1 MVFNNIGRWII
12 IWIGIDDTDSQDGG
26 CTTHIACRLIDRAIK
41 NGFDII
47 GYPRLVRLNPNIPWK
62 TRGNGAISIQIGKG
76 TLKKEK
82 IGYIRGKDVFSSK
95 KDSDV
100 NSKEEVETVKEIIKK
115 ILKKY
120 AKLDD
125 ENTNSGFIIF
135 KNKPSVEFYK
145 KAVQNIVSLDET
157 IKFLEKKAIYYKGFK
172 NKRGL
177 IGATG
182 AVSWNPLDRTYELI
196 SYREKSKW
204 GTKRF
209 VDDKTVK
216 KIDKKFPSTFDNFDY
231 ENNHN
236 RLVPNS
242 PCPILYGIRGD
253 NPKDLIEAKSLIKS
267 EKIDSWMIFE
277 SNQGTDDH
285 LKKKSIK
292 DIKSY
297 DSVITKGTVYNLP
310 NTIKGGHVIF
320 SIKDKTGI
328 IDCAAYEPTKQ
339 FRDIIK
345 KLIINDQ
352 AEFYG
357 GVREKPLTINLE
369 KINIKSL
376 SNKIIK
382 IENPICKKCGKHM
395 KSIGK
400 NQGFRCKKCGFKS
413 DKPKMEKIE
422 RKIKPG
428 FYEVPVCARRHLSKP
443 LKKMV

>member
-1 MVFNNIGRWII
+1 M
-12 IWIGIDDTDSQDGG
+12 
-26 CTTHIACRLIDRAIK
+26 
-41 NGFDII
+41 
-47 GYPRLVRLNPNIPWK
+47 
-62 TRGNGAISIQIGKG
+62 
-76 TLKKEK
+76 
-82 IGYIRGKDVFSSK
+82 
-95 KDSDV
+95 
-100 NSKEEVETVKEIIKK
+100 
-115 ILKKY
+115 
-120 AKLDD
+120 
-125 ENTNSGFIIF
+125 
-135 KNKPSVEFYK
+135 
-145 KAVQNIVSLDET
+145 
-157 IKFLEKKAIYYKGFK
+157 
-172 NKRGL
+172 
-177 IGATG
+177 
-182 AVSWNPLDRTYELI
+182 
-196 SYREKSKW
+196 
-204 GTKRF
+204 
-209 VDDKTVK
+209 
-216 KIDKKFPSTFDNFDY
+216 
-231 ENNHN
+231 
-236 RLVPNS
+236 
-242 PCPILYGIRGD
+242 
-253 NPKDLIEAKSLIKS
+253 IEAKSLIKS